1 MEARGI
7 TVSRSNGRSPFH
19 GHRPNQQPAPST
31 SMTSSLGP
39 ATWYQLSIIA
49 RMNSAV
55 SKRSRIS
62 RSRLGPRSTQR
73 RQSGTKTRNCQN
85 AIFAD
90 AEVTDGHPL
99 GTPTVQIDQQRGAS
113 IGRPG
118 LGTAFD
124 ANPMVYL
131 PTGRPDMTPSPPMAS
146 SGVRRIPHRIA
157 RRTPSRRLG
166 SIAVLSAVLAASSG
180 RGHDSVSA
188 RHKTLCKAQVHPVH
202 RKDAAALTHSDREDD
217 IP

>member
-1 MEARGI
+1 M
-7 TVSRSNGRSPFH
+7 P
-19 GHRPNQQPAPST
+19 RPTKLVKAAGAGWSLCASTAPST

-39 ATWYQLSIIA
+39 ATWFQISIIA

-55 SKRSRIS
+55 LKAIS
-62 RSRLGPRSTQR
+62 DLKESAWPRSTLR

-99 GTPTVQIDQQRGAS
+99 GTATVQIGQRRGAS
-113 IGRPG
+113 TGRPG

-146 SGVRRIPHRIA
+146 SGVRRLPR
-157 RRTPSRRLG
+157 
-166 SIAVLSAVLAASSG
+166 
-180 RGHDSVSA
+180 
-188 RHKTLCKAQVHPVH
+188 
-202 RKDAAALTHSDREDD
+202 SDRQGDPFSPVGLHRRALCGACGQLRRWPRLRVGAAQDVVQSQSSRCPQEGRCGA
-217 IP
+217 